1 MAKKQFKTESKKL
14 MDLMINS
21 IYTNKE
27 IFLRELISNASDA
40 IDKLYFK
47 SLTDNSSQIS
57 KSDFKILITLDPDA
71 KTITLSDNGIGMTA
85 EELESN
91 LGTIARS
98 GSLDFKTA
106 NGGNKSDEIDIIGQF
121 GVGFYSA
128 FMVASK
134 VTVISRAYGSDEAWK
149 WESSGADGYT
159 ITKTEKESV
168 GTDIIMTIKDDTE
181 SETYSEFLDEYRIV
195 GIVKKYSDYVRYPIN
210 MYRQKSRQKE
220 RPADAGEDYKP
231 EYETYTELETLNSMI
246 PLWKRNKKDVTDEEY
261 NNFYKDRFMDYSDP
275 SAVIVSN
282 VEGAISY
289 NSLLFIPSH
298 APYDY
303 YTKEYEKG
311 LQLYA
316 SGVMIMEKCAD
327 LLPDYFSFVKGVV
340 DSQDLSLNISREMLQ
355 HDRQLLTIRKNLEK
369 KIKNELVS
377 LKDNEREKY
386 ESFWKNFG
394 RQIKFGCYNMYGQDS
409 KNLQELLLFYS
420 AREKK
425 LITLDEYVKN
435 MKDEQKYIYYAAGD
449 STEHL
454 EKLPAAE
461 TVLSKGCDLLLLT
474 EDVDEFC
481 LQVLHEYAE
490 KHFRNINSGDL
501 ELESEEEKK
510 AAEDAGK
517 ESRELLDAMKEALKG
532 KVKEVKI
539 STRLNEHPVCLSSD
553 GPLSIE
559 MEKILASMPNNGEK
573 PVSDKILELNASH
586 PVFEKLKTVFAE
598 NNTEKLGKY
607 ADILYNQARLIE
619 GLPIED
625 PIEYTKNVCELM

>member
-106 NGGNKSDEIDIIGQF
+106 NGDNKSDEIDIIGQF

-181 SETYSEFLDEYRIV
+181 NETYSEFLDEYRIV

-327 LLPDYFSFVKGVV
+327 LLPDYFGFVKGVV

-517 ESRELLDAMKEALKG
+517 ESRELLDAMKDALKG